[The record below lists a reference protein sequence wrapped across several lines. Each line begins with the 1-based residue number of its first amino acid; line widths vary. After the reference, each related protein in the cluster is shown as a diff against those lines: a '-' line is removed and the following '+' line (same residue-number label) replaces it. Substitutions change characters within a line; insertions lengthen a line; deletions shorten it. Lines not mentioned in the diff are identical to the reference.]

1 MTYQLGAWQKRCF
14 FLLFLWVSSP
24 TIAGATPE
32 VTQLRAEAHRT
43 SQRIKIDGELSEADW
58 QEVEPI
64 SRFVQIEPDEG
75 KPISQPTEVR
85 ILYDNRNL
93 YLGFICFDTEI
104 SKLVANELRR
114 DARLYD
120 NDSVYVLLDTYN
132 DRRGGFFFRVNALG
146 AMEDTS
152 VTSSGDTWNRNW
164 DAVWT
169 CRAKINEND
178 WTAEI
183 AIPFSQLRFTQ
194 SDVME
199 WGMNLGR
206 KISRNNEEATWAP
219 VSKAY
224 REGGIREFRTANL
237 GSLGGLK
244 GISPSRHIELLPYVL
259 PGFALSDDDESQTKR
274 VLDIGLDV
282 KYGITPNL
290 TGDLTFNTDFAQVEA
305 DREQINLT
313 RFSLFFPEK
322 RPFFLEGSGFFDFG
336 ISSNSWFHRL
346 LFYSRRIGLEEGRA
360 IPIIAGGKVTGKVG
374 EYGVG
379 LLNVLTDEFDNT

>member
-1 MTYQLGAWQKRCF
+1 MTYQLGAWQKRCV

-244 GISPSRHIELLPYVL
+244 GISPSRHIELLSYVL

>member
-1 MTYQLGAWQKRCF
+1 MTYQLGAWQKRCV
-14 FLLFLWVSSP
+14 FLLFLWLLSP
-24 TIAGATPE
+24 TIIRAAPE

-43 SQRIKIDGELSEADW
+43 SQRIKIDGELSESDW
-58 QEVEPI
+58 HQVEPI
-64 SRFVQIEPDEG
+64 RRFVQIEPDEG
-75 KPISQPTEVR
+75 QPISQPTEVR

-93 YLGFICFDTEI
+93 YFGFTCFDADI

-114 DARLYD
+114 DARLHD

-146 AMEDTS
+146 AMQDTS
-152 VTSSGDTWNRNW
+152 ITGSGDTWNSNW

-224 REGGIREFRTANL
+224 
-237 GSLGGLK
+237 
-244 GISPSRHIELLPYVL
+244 
-259 PGFALSDDDESQTKR
+259 
-274 VLDIGLDV
+274 
-282 KYGITPNL
+282 
-290 TGDLTFNTDFAQVEA
+290 
-305 DREQINLT
+305 
-313 RFSLFFPEK
+313 
-322 RPFFLEGSGFFDFG
+322 
-336 ISSNSWFHRL
+336 
-346 LFYSRRIGLEEGRA
+346 
-360 IPIIAGGKVTGKVG
+360 
-374 EYGVG
+374 
-379 LLNVLTDEFDNT
+379 